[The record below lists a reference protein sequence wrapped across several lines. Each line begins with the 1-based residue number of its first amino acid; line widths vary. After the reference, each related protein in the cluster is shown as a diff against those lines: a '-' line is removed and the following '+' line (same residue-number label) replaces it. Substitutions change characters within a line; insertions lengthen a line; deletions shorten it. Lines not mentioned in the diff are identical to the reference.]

1 MKGNPPTMLKFIA
14 KVVVA
19 TVVVKVT
26 LDVLEHTNATKRAR
40 AALKGAVAKAQ
51 EIQRNRRTAPEP
63 PSSATRSYDP
73 VRDGSPF

>member
-1 MKGNPPTMLKFIA
+1 MLKFIA
-14 KVVVA
+14 RIVVA

-26 LDVLEHTNATKRAR
+26 LDVLEHTDATKRAR

-63 PSSATRSYDP
+63 PSNVSTTGAPFVVDDP
-73 VRDGSPF
+73 APF